1 MKKKLPTPPTTDPL
15 IDDVIKNLRRKG
27 VRCGTG
33 AEIKKV
39 RSTR

>member
-1 MKKKLPTPPTTDPL
+1 MKKKLPTPPSTDPL

-33 AEIKKV
+33 AEIVKV
-39 RSTR
+39 RKEK